1 MKLFLSAD
9 HIGGIETG
17 QPVGLSDV
25 RHAIFAKD

>member
-17 QPVGLSDV
+17 QPVGSKIT